1 MSKHEMHVVFTCR
14 RCGKTETLIFLEPVD
29 VSHIREHVVPPGWG
43 HKDGKLVC
51 KECLEV
57 QENE

>member
-1 MSKHEMHVVFTCR
+1 MMKHEMHVEFTCC

-29 VSHIREHVVPPGWG
+29 VDKIRAHVLPPDWG

-57 QENE
+57 QNDE